1 MVESPETNQAAEG
14 PAGAEVEAAAIDPN
28 VHDQAKAE
36 LMSDKDDDEE
46 REELEEDK
54 EEVKEEEEKLARGD
68 EDDDDEVF
76 QDCLDE
82 EQFAKQI
89 ANQNEHSDSN
99 DENDDNSGNEQ
110 DEEAEEEAEEEEEVK
125 VEQNLEAAL
134 ATKLEGNQL
143 YKENDHQGAID
154 KYTLAIAQ
162 CPDSETKQKAMMHN
176 NLGMVLMRLYEPT
189 EAEKEAEREREE
201 AERLANPQLFKSTL

>member
-1 MVESPETNQAAEG
+1 MDG
-14 PAGAEVEAAAIDPN
+14 
-28 VHDQAKAE
+28 
-36 LMSDKDDDEE
+36 
-46 REELEEDK
+46 
-54 EEVKEEEEKLARGD
+54 
-68 EDDDDEVF
+68 
-76 QDCLDE
+76 
-82 EQFAKQI
+82 
-89 ANQNEHSDSN
+89 N

-162 CPDSETKQKAMMHN
+162 CPDTETKQKAMMTLCFQQCFSN
-176 NLGMVLMRLYEPT
+176 KQQFTRNLSDQLSTYT
-189 EAEKEAEREREE
+189 TKEMLIGKTSSDQR
-201 AERLANPQLFKSTL
+201 KKC